1 MFLNYLH
8 RCITLC
14 IDANVSLKLKFE
26 FSARLHR
33 WKHLCIDA
41 TSRCMLCIDA
51 RWVCIDA
58 NLKEWLK
65 ITSKCLGLISNLL
78 ESIPML
84 LYLWKQ
90 VLNHLAS
97 IELQDVHQNILWV
110 CVERF
115 SNWFLT
121 RSYLSPKTLYL
132 SSNVV
137 DLSFL
142 LLLCCFQLFIPQRWM
157 LVDLSTCLFIQV
169 VCWFVFHVV
178 CWFVIHQNLRI
189 QTSHTSNM
197 IYNFPLFDNDK
208 PILRI
213 CIYKWFWKQQ

>member
-1 MFLNYLH
+1 ML
-8 RCITLC
+8 R
-14 IDANVSLKLKFE
+14 IDLKLVGVNSYAFVPLKNKF
-26 FSARLHR
+26 
-33 WKHLCIDA
+33 
-41 TSRCMLCIDA
+41 
-51 RWVCIDA
+51 
-58 NLKEWLK
+58 
-65 ITSKCLGLISNLL
+65 
-78 ESIPML
+78 
-84 LYLWKQ
+84 
-90 VLNHLAS
+90 LNHLAS

-178 CWFVIHQNLRI
+178 CLVCHSSKPTN
-189 QTSHTSNM
+189 T
-197 IYNFPLFDNDK
+197 NFA
-208 PILRI
+208 
-213 CIYKWFWKQQ
+213 YKQHDLQFPPFW

>member
-1 MFLNYLH
+1 MNKIVCKYSSIWNKTSIHLFIDSPNLRNVGELMGWSLFVKTSRFFMFLNHLH

-33 WKHLCIDA
+33 CKHLCIDA

-65 ITSKCLGLISNLL
+65 ITSKYLGLISNLL

-90 VLNHLAS
+90 V
-97 IELQDVHQNILWV
+97 
-110 CVERF
+110 F
-115 SNWFLT
+115 
-121 RSYLSPKTLYL
+121 
-132 SSNVV
+132 
-137 DLSFL
+137 
-142 LLLCCFQLFIPQRWM
+142 
-157 LVDLSTCLFIQV
+157 
-169 VCWFVFHVV
+169 
-178 CWFVIHQNLRI
+178 
-189 QTSHTSNM
+189 
-197 IYNFPLFDNDK
+197 K
-208 PILRI
+208 P
-213 CIYKWFWKQQ
+213 FG